1 MTESLRIALVRPWR
15 DPAFRVLA
23 LALAVA
29 AFSIAAVLLLRAELD
44 SRFAQRSAEV
54 LGGETVL
61 EGSRPAEPAQ
71 LALLEG
77 IPAARVMNFATV
89 VVDNGQVL
97 LVSAK
102 AVSDSWPLYG
112 QVFTAS
118 GRFEPSEPGQSG
130 PASGEVW
137 VGDQLLDRL
146 GKSVGD
152 AVTIGS
158 QSFPITR
165 VVKQEPDQG
174 TGFYSMN
181 PRVLMHVDDI
191 EATGIIGP
199 GTRYRDEW
207 LLLTRPDQ
215 PTLDALEATLRPDQ
229 EIEDI
234 RDAAVSTLGPLKQLT
249 LWVSLAV
256 LLVTLLCGAA
266 VYLTSGLRV
275 RRRAKLVALL
285 RTFGASRQQVYRR
298 LLASELLAL
307 IPVLA
312 LASGA
317 GVLLLLWL
325 RLQVGWDQPLAA
337 TPRDWFALLL
347 APVLLLLAYVLPR
360 IHTLVR
366 IPAMAVLRDDG
377 SQNPGALALAAALAA
392 PLLIAMLLTGSLK
405 ELIWLLGLLVA
416 LAVLLPLLLWP
427 LLVSLEKASH
437 HTAVV
442 PRLALRRLT
451 RRPMLVLPL
460 LAALLL
466 ALSVMTLA
474 MLAGQGLLDQ
484 WREKLPEQAPN
495 YFAFNVFDADLDAL
509 ATWQDSHG
517 ARSEPLY
524 PIVRGRLTLINGEP
538 VREAVTKESDRA
550 RRNLNRDLALT
561 ESGELPESNRLLEGS
576 WLTDAAGE
584 VSVES
589 ELAEALQLQLGDTL
603 QFITSQTP
611 INVTVTSIR
620 EVDWE
625 SFAPNFYFMFSP
637 GTMEEQDATWLTSF
651 WLPDGHGSRLAELMT
666 LMPHITLLDVN
677 ALLDR
682 AQGVVAQASDATA
695 ALAVL
700 LVVAAVLVLLAA
712 LLASQQQRAADQ
724 ALLRTLGG
732 SDALIGRVDRLEFL
746 WLTGLSAATA
756 LLVCL
761 AALLPLSDALFGGDL
776 PLSPWLALP
785 ILIAGLIWAAGVQAS
800 ARLRQKPALETLR
813 AQ

>member
-1 MTESLRIALVRPWR
+1 MTEPLRVMLLRPWR

-29 AFSIAAVLLLRAELD
+29 AFSIATVLLLRAELD
-44 SRFAQRSAEV
+44 ARFQQRSAEV

-71 LALLEG
+71 LQLLAD

-89 VVDNGQVL
+89 VVEPEQVL

-102 AVSDSWPLYG
+102 AVSDGWPLFG
-112 QVFTAS
+112 QVTTAA
-118 GRFEPSEPGQSG
+118 GRFEDTEAGHRG
-130 PASGEVW
+130 PAPGELW

-146 GKSVGD
+146 AKRVGD
-152 AVTIGS
+152 SLTIGS
-158 QSFPITR
+158 LTLPITR

-191 EATGIIGP
+191 PATGIIGP

-207 LLLTRPDQ
+207 LLKSRPDDE
-215 PTLDALEATLRPDQ
+215 TLAALKETLRPDQ
-229 EIEDI
+229 EIEDVT
-234 RDAAVSTLGPLKQLT
+234 DAALSTLGPLKQLT
-249 LWVSLAV
+249 LWVALAI

-275 RRRAKLVALL
+275 RRRARLVALL
-285 RTFGASRQQVYRR
+285 RTFGATRQQVYRR
-298 LLASELLAL
+298 LLVSE
-307 IPVLA
+307 VLA
-312 LASGA
+312 LAPVLVLATGA
-317 GVLLLLWL
+317 GIALLLWV
-325 RLQVGWDQPLAA
+325 RQQVGWDQPLAA
-337 TPRDWFALLL
+337 GLRDWLALAL
-347 APVLLLLAYVLPR
+347 APLLLLMAYVLPR
-360 IHTLVR
+360 IRALVQV
-366 IPAMAVLRDDG
+366 PAMAVLRDEG
-377 SQNPGALALAAALAA
+377 NQQPGGLALAAALAA
-392 PLLIAMLLTGSLK
+392 PLLIAMLLTGSLS
-405 ELIWLLGLLVA
+405 ELVWLLALLVA

-466 ALSVMTLA
+466 SLSVMTLS
-474 MLAGQGLLDQ
+474 MLAGQGLLEQ
-484 WREKLPEQAPN
+484 WREKLPAEAPN
-495 YFAFNVFDADLDAL
+495 YFAFNVFDADLPAL
-509 ATWQDSHG
+509 ADWQSQHG

-550 RRNLNRDLALT
+550 QRNLNRDLALT
-561 ESGELPESNRLLEGS
+561 ESAELPDSNRLLSGA
-576 WLTDAAGE
+576 WLRAAPGE

-603 QFITSQTP
+603 QFITSQDP
-611 INVTVTSIR
+611 VNVTVTSIR

-637 GTMEEQDATWLTSF
+637 GTLDGQDVTWLTSF
-651 WLPDGHGSRLAELMT
+651 WLPAGHGSRLAELMST
-666 LMPHITLLDVN
+666 MPHITLLDVN
-677 ALLDR
+677 ALLDK
-682 AQGVVAQASDATA
+682 AQGIVEQASDATA

-700 LVVAAVLVLLAA
+700 LVIAAVLVLLAA
-712 LLASQQQRAADQ
+712 LLASQQQRASDQ
-724 ALLRTLGG
+724 ALLRTLGA
-732 SDALIGRVDRLEFL
+732 SDQLIARVDRLEFL
-746 WLTGLSAATA
+746 WLAGLAAGAA

-761 AALLPLSDALFGGDL
+761 AALAPLAEALFDGHW

-785 ILIAGLIWAAGVQAS
+785 LAVAALIWLAGVQAS
-800 ARLRQKPALETLR
+800 RRLRHRPALDTLR
-813 AQ
+813 QG